1 MMATMNDNGKK
12 GRSLPDGWELSSLK
26 EIADFIRGVTYKKD
40 DASET
45 PTKGL
50 LPILRATNI
59 QDDKLITNE
68 DLVFVPEK
76 YVKPEQLLK
85 IGDVVVC
92 MSSGSKHLVGK
103 TARLEHDW
111 QGSFGTFCGGLRFNT
126 NVNSKFG
133 AYYFQSP
140 YYREFIRKK
149 SSGININNLRFAD
162 FETLEIP
169 LPSLPEQEKIVNRIE
184 ELFSDLDAGMV
195 SLERVHAGL
204 KRYKA
209 SVLKAACEGKLFGD
223 VELGEDGLP
232 MGWRWTTVGEI
243 GEISGGLTK
252 NSKRDALKKK
262 MPYLR
267 VANVYANELQLDDV
281 SEIGVEE
288 KEIKRALLQDGDL
301 LVVEGNGSPDQI
313 GRVAIWNG
321 SISPCL
327 HQNHI
332 IKVRFEPKE
341 VAEYV
346 LYWLLSESGREQI
359 TKVAS
364 STSGLYTLSLSKVS
378 NLPVPLPPLDEQ
390 RRIVAEV
397 ERRLSVVG
405 EVESAVEVGLVRAGR
420 LRQAVLRSAFEGRL

>member
-1 MMATMNDNGKK
+1 MVNGN
-12 GRSLPDGWELSSLK
+12 LPDGWEWSTVN
-26 EIADFIRGVTYKKD
+26 EIAHFIRGVSYKKG

-45 PTKGL
+45 PKKGF

-59 QDDKLITNE
+59 QGDRLITNE

-76 YVKPEQLLK
+76 YVKPEQFLK
-85 IGDVVVC
+85 VGDVVVC

-103 TARLEHDW
+103 TAQLERDW
-111 QGSFGTFCGGLRFNT
+111 RGSFGTFCGGLRFKT

-162 FETLEIP
+162 FESLEIP
-169 LPSLPEQEKIVNRIE
+169 LAPLPEQERIVSRIE
-184 ELFSDLDAGMV
+184 ELFSDLEAGV
-195 SLERVHAGL
+195 AALERVRVGL
-204 KRYKA
+204 RRYKA
-209 SVLKAACEGKLFGD
+209 SMLKAAVGGKLVNGNLGSEEG
-223 VELGEDGLP
+223 ELP
-232 MGWRWTTVGEI
+232 KGWQGTTVGEI
-243 GEISGGLTK
+243 GSITGGITK
-252 NSKRDALKKK
+252 NSKRNALPKKL
-262 MPYLR
+262 PYLR
-267 VANVYANELQLDDV
+267 VANVYANELALDDV
-281 SEIGVEE
+281 AEIGVQES
-288 KEIKRALLQDGDL
+288 EIKRALLQKGDL
-301 LVVEGNGSPDQI
+301 LVVEGNGSVDQI

-332 IKVRFEPKE
+332 IKVRFDPPEI
-341 VAEYV
+341 AEFV
-346 LYWLLSESGREQI
+346 LYWLLSKDGRDQI
-359 TKVAS
+359 TRVAS

-378 NLPVPLPPLDEQ
+378 SLPVPLPPLDEQ

-405 EVESAVEVGLVRAGR
+405 EVESAVEAGLVRAGR
-420 LRQAVLRSAFEGRL
+420 LRQSVLRSAFEGQLS

>member
-1 MMATMNDNGKK
+1 MMATTNNNGEN
-12 GRSLPDGWELSSLK
+12 GRSLPDGWEWSTVASSVKNISLTGK
-26 EIADFIRGVTYKKD
+26 KLPQRDYLETGKIPVVDQGQEFIGGYTDLEELVVKCEPPVIIFGD
-40 DASET
+40 H
-45 PTKGL
+45 TKA
-50 LPILRATNI
+50 I
-59 QDDKLITNE
+59 K
-68 DLVFVPEK
+68 FVPMPFVAGADGIK
-76 YVKPEQLLK
+76 VLKP
-85 IGDVVVC
+85 
-92 MSSGSKHLVGK
+92 
-103 TARLEHDW
+103 LE
-111 QGSFGTFCGGLRFNT
+111 RFNP
-126 NVNSKFG
+126 KLL
-133 AYYFQSP
+133 YYFLQAVELP
-140 YYREFIRKK
+140 DKGYARHFQYLEK
-149 SSGININNLRFAD
+149 A
-162 FETLEIP
+162 EIP
-169 LPSLPEQEKIVNRIE
+169 VPPLPEQERIVSRIE
-184 ELFSDLDAGMV
+184 ELLSDLDAGV
-195 SLERVHAGL
+195 AALERVRAGL

-223 VELGEDGLP
+223 VELGEEGLP

-252 NSKRDALKKK
+252 NSKRDALKMK

-420 LRQAVLRSAFEGRL
+420 VRQSVLRSAFEGRL